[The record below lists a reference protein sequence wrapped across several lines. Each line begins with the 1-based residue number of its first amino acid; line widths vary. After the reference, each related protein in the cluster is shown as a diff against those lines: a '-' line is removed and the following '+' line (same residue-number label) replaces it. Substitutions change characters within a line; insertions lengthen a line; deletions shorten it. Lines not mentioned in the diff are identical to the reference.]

1 MFILSAMKVFYFQNW
16 QEALAG
22 EPNGDAYAITIR
34 WYLSY
39 LRQTG
44 EGATLESARRFIE
57 DAIAD
62 KRPGDWVAQRWKDAL
77 NWFFRHAPV
86 RREAVELTDGRR
98 RHAVTVREYQQS
110 VGREPL
116 IEEAVRL
123 MRIRQMSYRTEESY
137 IGWLRRLGHYHAD
150 VPMNE
155 LSEEHIK
162 GFLSHLAVEE
172 GVSAATQKQALNACV
187 FLLREV
193 QRRELG
199 DFSDY
204 VQANPRKYYP
214 VVYSWEELKRV
225 FEKLEGTA
233 AMMARLQ
240 YGCGLRIAE
249 LCRLRIKDVDMDR
262 HILYI
267 REGKGRKDRTV
278 PLPRSMETVLR
289 GHMEGIRKVHQQDR
303 HEQRR
308 GVYLPDALA
317 RKFKHAGISW
327 EWFWLFP
334 AAGLS
339 RDPRDPAAPRRRHH
353 ILPGHYQRQLSLAAK
368 SAGIPKRS
376 NSHVLRHSFAT
387 HLLEDGA
394 NIRTVQELLG
404 HSCIETTMIYLH
416 VMEDLSAKGCSP
428 LDRLE
433 KAG

>member
-1 MFILSAMKVFYFQNW
+1 MKVFYFQNW

-62 KRPGDWVAQRWKDAL
+62 KRPGEWVAQRWKDAL

-86 RREAVELTDGRR
+86 RREAAELTDGRR

-214 VVYSWEELKRV
+214 VVYSREELKRL

-249 LCRLRIKDVDMDR
+249 NQSRAGHRSDRPARSNPLATGARAASRGDVCAAQ
-262 HILYI
+262 
-267 REGKGRKDRTV
+267 
-278 PLPRSMETVLR
+278 PQPRSEHRPT
-289 GHMEGIRKVHQQDR
+289 E
-303 HEQRR
+303 
-308 GVYLPDALA
+308 
-317 RKFKHAGISW
+317 
-327 EWFWLFP
+327 
-334 AAGLS
+334 
-339 RDPRDPAAPRRRHH
+339 PAAPVLPCVRLRGRLRRGKPHGSQAHAGSDPHGLQRPRGAGPWG
-353 ILPGHYQRQLSLAAK
+353 LRQL
-368 SAGIPKRS
+368 
-376 NSHVLRHSFAT
+376 
-387 HLLEDGA
+387 
-394 NIRTVQELLG
+394 
-404 HSCIETTMIYLH
+404 
-416 VMEDLSAKGCSP
+416 
-428 LDRLE
+428 
-433 KAG
+433 